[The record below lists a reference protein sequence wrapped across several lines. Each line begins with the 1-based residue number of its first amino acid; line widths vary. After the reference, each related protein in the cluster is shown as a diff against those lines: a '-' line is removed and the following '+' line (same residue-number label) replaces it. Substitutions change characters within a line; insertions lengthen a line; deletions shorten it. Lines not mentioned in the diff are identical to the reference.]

1 MVACV
6 IACRAIAKG
15 AEHDEKRAHK
25 TVAAQLE
32 GRAVTRIQSDWDPT
46 LPHTSRI
53 GIPLCLT
60 SRVRIPPCLTSRFGI
75 PLCPTPAGFGS
86 HSASPCILHEDGDG
100 GGRCAGREVRAVHE
114 TTQHAARAFYARC
127 ARVLDEDQVGGTRRW
142 QLGLRTHREVV
153 HV

>member
-53 GIPLCLT
+53 
-60 SRVRIPPCLTSRFGI
+60 GI